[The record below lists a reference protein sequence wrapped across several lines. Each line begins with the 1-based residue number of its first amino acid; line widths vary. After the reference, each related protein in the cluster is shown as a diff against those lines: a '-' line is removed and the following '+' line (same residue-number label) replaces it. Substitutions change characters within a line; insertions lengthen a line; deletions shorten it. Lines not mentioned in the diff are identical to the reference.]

1 MAPAVTLTR
10 LSGLIVTIARH
21 SGSSVFWIWEATTA
35 SSGWFSSS
43 SNAWSIESS
52 SGSPRNRR
60 ASRSRF
66 AEASSGC
73 LATFGTTA
81 CWAMAVGGSKADGN
95 IARSVIRGQ
104 TRRLRGFIGLAR

>member
-1 MAPAVTLTR
+1 M
-10 LSGLIVTIARH
+10 
-21 SGSSVFWIWEATTA
+21 A

-81 CWAMAVGGSKADGN
+81 CWAACWAMAAGGSKADGN
-95 IARSVIRGQ
+95 IARRVIRGQ
-104 TRRLRGFIGLAR
+104 TRRFRGFIGLAR